1 MQGGSHLQDQCSTCC
16 YSLSLY
22 FVKKK
27 YAHGKRRSFGALTR
41 ILFIQRVLPVQSI
54 SHVLK
59 SSIGRH

>member
-1 MQGGSHLQDQCSTCC
+1 MQGGSHLQDQCTTCC

-22 FVKKK
+22 FVKNMHMEKDIVL
-27 YAHGKRRSFGALTR
+27 GALTR
-41 ILFIQRVLPVQSI
+41 ILFIQSVLPVQSI